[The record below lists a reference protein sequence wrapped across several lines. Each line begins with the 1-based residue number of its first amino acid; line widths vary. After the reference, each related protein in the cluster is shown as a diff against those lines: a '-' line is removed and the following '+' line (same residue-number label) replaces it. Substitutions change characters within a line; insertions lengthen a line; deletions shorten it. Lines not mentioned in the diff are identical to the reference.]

1 MLRYQTVGIR
11 TTRTIFARIDT
22 VAIDAG
28 FVQRTIWIVS
38 ASDGDTSREGVAFK
52 AFMAAAIGNVILRE
66 TEGVRSTRIVEQA
79 GIDTGA
85 FNAGF
90 RVFTFGVGLASWIN
104 TGNQRIANLARR
116 TSTHW
121 FMAFNETFSSFATI
135 RKKVISIYVVKDD
148 SRSIFSKLVIFQQK
162 KYFAR
167 LGTFSESFSNEIS
180 AHFPHHR
187 CISVFVG
194 WV

>member
-1 MLRYQTVGIR
+1 MVRRTIFVFHTFGSFKRNASPIWVPGVAELASTLGKMLRYQTVGIR

-22 VAIDAG
+22 VSIDTG

-79 GIDTGA
+79 RIDTGA

-90 RVFTFGVGLASWIN
+90 RVFTFGVGLASWIDA
-104 TGNQRIANLARR
+104 GNQRIADLSRR

-121 FMAFNETFSSFATI
+121 FMAFNETFSSFATV
-135 RKKVISIYVVKDD
+135 KKYKRISITSRVVQ
-148 SRSIFSKLVIFQQK
+148 V
-162 KYFAR
+162 
-167 LGTFSESFSNEIS
+167 
-180 AHFPHHR
+180 HF
-187 CISVFVG
+187 
-194 WV
+194 